1 MTGNY
6 VFLHCSIFKKIMI
19 NINEKTTNDLQF
31 PTLLETL
38 SSICNTDIGK
48 QKALEIKPFKEKEEL
63 MEALFQTS
71 EYVSSF
77 QNNNAIPNHG
87 FEVIN
92 HEIKFLAIEDS
103 FLEVGSFRKI
113 ANISITVNTLLL
125 FLKKFEEYYHNLNKR
140 AIKVEYTKEI
150 IALIEDVVDKYGE
163 IKDNASVDLLNI
175 RRNMNTVRGKV
186 NQSFGIAL
194 TQYNSLGYLDDIKES
209 FVQNRRVLAVLSMY
223 RRKVKGSILGSSK
236 TGSIAYI
243 EPETT
248 LNYSREL
255 SNLEYE
261 EKEEIT
267 KILKYLTDRIRPY
280 LPLIIE
286 YQEFLSDIDVT
297 AAKAKYAVKINAI
310 LPTITEERR
319 LYFKDAF
326 HPILFLNNK
335 ENKQV
340 TYPQTIELESNNR
353 IIVISGPNAGGKT
366 ISLKTVGLL
375 QLMLQSGMLI
385 PVHERSETFLFDR
398 ILTDIGDNQSI
409 ENHLSTYSYRLKNM
423 NYFLK
428 KCNSKTLFLI
438 DEFGTGS
445 DPELGG
451 ALAEIFLE
459 EFYNREAFGIITTH
473 YSNLKI
479 LANELPFAMN
489 ANMLFD
495 EKSLEPMYKLV
506 LGQAGSSF
514 TFEVAQK
521 NGIPFGLINRA
532 KKKIE
537 GGKVRFDKTIATL
550 QKERS
555 KMEKTSQTLKEEE
568 LKAREE
574 GKKMENIN
582 IKIKQKLESYQE
594 LYDSNQKLIYIGQKI
609 DDLATKYFNRKN
621 KKELVAEFLKIIEIE
636 NSKRIKISTKEVKA
650 INEKKKEVIQ
660 EVSEKV
666 EIIRAEKKEKKLK
679 ANLVVE
685 KPKPV
690 LKVGDRVRMFDG
702 KSVGTIDKIEKNK
715 ALVNYGVFTS
725 TVNLEALELVESK
738 KK

>member
-1 MTGNY
+1 MI
-6 VFLHCSIFKKIMI
+6 SIT
-19 NINEKTTNDLQF
+19 EKTLQDLQF
-31 PTLLETL
+31 PTVLETL
-38 SSICNTDIGK
+38 SAICNTDIGK
-48 QKALEIKPFKEKEEL
+48 QKALEITPFKDKESL
-63 MEALFQTS
+63 MEALLQTS

-87 FEVIN
+87 FDAIT
-92 HEIKFLAIEDS
+92 HEIKFLGIEDS

-113 ANISITVNTLLL
+113 ANLSSTVNFLLN
-125 FLKKFEEYYHNLNKR
+125 FLRKFHDYYPNLNNR
-140 AIKVEYTKEI
+140 GARVELTKDI
-150 IALIEDVVDKYGE
+150 IIMVDEVVDKYGE
-163 IKDNASVDLLNI
+163 IKDNASPDLLNI
-175 RRNMNTVRGKV
+175 RRDMNAVRGKV
-186 NQSFGIAL
+186 NQSFGVAL
-194 TQYNSLGYLDDIKES
+194 TQYNSLGYLDDIRES
-209 FVQNRRVLAVLSMY
+209 FVQNRRVLAVLAMY

-248 LNYSREL
+248 LKYSREL

-267 KILKYLTDRIRPY
+267 RILKQLSNKIRPF
-280 LPLIIE
+280 LDLLIE
-286 YQEFLSDIDVT
+286 YQNFLSDVDVI
-297 AAKAKYAVKINAI
+297 AAKAKYANKINAI

-319 LYFKDAF
+319 LYFRDAF
-326 HPILFLNNK
+326 HPILYLSNAEKN
-335 ENKQV
+335 EV
-340 TYPQTIELESNNR
+340 TYPQTIELEQENR

-428 KCNSKTLFLI
+428 KCNKKTMFLI

-459 EFYNREAFGIITTH
+459 EFYHREAFGIITTH

-479 LANELPFAMN
+479 LANELPCATN

-521 NGIPFGLINRA
+521 NGIPYSLINRA

-537 GGKVRFDKTIATL
+537 VGKVRFDKTIATL

-555 KMEKTSQTLKEEE
+555 KLEKTSTTLKEEE
-568 LKAREE
+568 NKAREE
-574 GKKMENIN
+574 SKKMESIN
-582 IKIKQKLESYQE
+582 LKIKQKLESYQE
-594 LYDSNQKLIYIGQKI
+594 LYDSNQKTIYIGQKI
-609 DDLATKYFNRKN
+609 EDIAEKYFNNKN
-621 KKELVAEFLKIIEIE
+621 KKDLIGEFLKIVEIE
-636 NSKRIKISTKEVKA
+636 NSKRRKATAKETKVIA
-650 INEKKKEVIQ
+650 EKKKEVIN
-660 EVSEKV
+660 EVAVQV
-666 EIIRAEKKEKKLK
+666 EEIRAEKKAKKVK
-679 ANLVVE
+679 EVIE
-685 KPKPV
+685 KPKPI
-690 LKVGDRVRMFDG
+690 LKLGDRVRMFDG
-702 KSVGTIDKIEKNK
+702 KAVGSIDSIEKNK
-715 ALVNYGVFTS
+715 ATVNYGLFTS
-725 TVNLEALELVESK
+725 KVSLDLLELVEVVK
-738 KK
+738 K

>member
-1 MTGNY
+1 M
-6 VFLHCSIFKKIMI
+6 LIFKKIMI
-19 NINEKTTNDLQF
+19 NINEKTINDLQF

-63 MEALFQTS
+63 MDALLQTS

-113 ANISITVNTLLL
+113 ANISITVNILLL
-125 FLKKFEEYYHNLNKR
+125 FLKKFEEYYPNLNKR

-280 LPLIIE
+280 LSLIIE

-319 LYFKDAF
+319 LFFKDAF
-326 HPILFLNNK
+326 HPILYLNNK
-335 ENKQV
+335 ENKLV
-340 TYPQTIELESNNR
+340 TYPQTIELEFNNR

-555 KMEKTSQTLKEEE
+555 KMEKTAQTLKEEE
-568 LKAREE
+568 SKAREE
-574 GKKMENIN
+574 GKKMETIN

-609 DDLATKYFNRKN
+609 DDLASKYFNRKN

-650 INEKKKEVIQ
+650 IRDKKKEVIQ

-702 KSVGTIDKIEKNK
+702 KAIGSIDKIEKNK

-725 TVNLEALELVESK
+725 TVNLEALEFVESK

>member
-1 MTGNY
+1 MI
-6 VFLHCSIFKKIMI
+6 SIT
-19 NINEKTTNDLQF
+19 EKTLQDLQF
-31 PTLLETL
+31 PTVLETI
-38 SSICNTDIGK
+38 STICNTDIGK
-48 QKALEIKPFKEKEEL
+48 QKALEITPFKDKDSL
-63 MEALFQTS
+63 MQALMQTS

-87 FEVIN
+87 FDAIT

-113 ANISITVNTLLL
+113 ATISGTVNFLLNY
-125 FLKKFEEYYHNLNKR
+125 FKKFVDYYPNLNSR
-140 AIKVEYTKEI
+140 ASQVELTKDI
-150 IALIEDVVDKYGE
+150 ILMIDDVVDKYGE
-163 IKDNASVDLLNI
+163 IKDNASPDLLNI
-175 RRNMNTVRGKV
+175 RRNMNVVRGKV
-186 NQSFGIAL
+186 NQSFGMAL
-194 TQYNSLGYLDDIKES
+194 SQYNALGYLDDIKES
-209 FVQNRRVLAVLSMY
+209 FVQNRRVLAVLAMY

-243 EPETT
+243 EPEAT
-248 LNYSREL
+248 LHYSREL

-267 KILKYLTDRIRPY
+267 RILKQLSNAIRPY
-280 LPLIIE
+280 LPLLIQ
-286 YQEFLSDIDVT
+286 YQDFLSDIDVI
-297 AAKAKYAVKINAI
+297 AAKAKYANRINGI

-319 LYFKDAF
+319 LYFRDAY
-326 HPILFLNNK
+326 HPILYLNNK
-335 ENKQV
+335 QKNEI
-340 TYPQTIELESNNR
+340 THPQTIELNQENR

-428 KCNSKTLFLI
+428 KCNRKTMFLI

-445 DPELGG
+445 DPDLGG

-459 EFYNREAFGIITTH
+459 EFYHREAFGIITTH

-479 LANELPFAMN
+479 LANELPFAQN

-495 EKSLEPMYKLV
+495 EKSLEPMYKLA

-537 GGKVRFDKTIATL
+537 TGKVRFDKTIATL

-568 LKAREE
+568 SKAREE
-574 GKKMENIN
+574 GRKRENITV
-582 IKIKQKLESYQE
+582 KIKQKLESYQE
-594 LYDSNQKLIYIGQKI
+594 LYDSNQKTIYIGQKI
-609 DDLATKYFNRKN
+609 EDIAEKYFNNKN
-621 KKELVAEFLKIIEIE
+621 KKDLIGEFLKIIEIE
-636 NSKRIKISTKEVKA
+636 NSKRKKATVKETKALV
-650 INEKKKEVIQ
+650 EKKKEIIE
-660 EVSEKV
+660 EVTVQV
-666 EIIRAEKKEKKLK
+666 EEIRAAKKEKKLK
-679 ANLVVE
+679 VVVE
-685 KPKPV
+685 KPKPI

-702 KSVGTIDKIEKNK
+702 KAVGSIDSIEKNK
-715 ALVNYGVFTS
+715 ATVNYGVFTS
-725 TVNLEALELVESK
+725 KVSLDALELVEAVK
-738 KK
+738 K

>member
-1 MTGNY
+1 
-6 VFLHCSIFKKIMI
+6 MI
-19 NINEKTTNDLQF
+19 NIAEKTINDLQF
-31 PTLLETL
+31 PTILETL

-48 QKALEIKPFKEKEEL
+48 QKALVIKPFNEKEDL
-63 MEALFQTS
+63 IEALSQTS

-87 FEVIN
+87 FEIIN
-92 HEIKFLAIEDS
+92 NEIKFLAIEDS

-125 FLKKFEEYYHNLNKR
+125 FLKKFEEYYPNLNKR
-140 AIKVEYTKEI
+140 ASKVEYTKEI

-175 RRNMNTVRGKV
+175 RRNMNSVRGKV

-280 LPLIIE
+280 LSLVIE

-319 LYFKDAF
+319 LFFKEAF
-326 HPILFLNNK
+326 HPILYLNNK
-335 ENKQV
+335 ENKQI
-340 TYPQTIELESNNR
+340 TYPQTIELDSNNR

-428 KCNSKTLFLI
+428 KCNNKTLFLI

-459 EFYNREAFGIITTH
+459 EFYHREAFGIITTH

-582 IKIKQKLESYQE
+582 VKIKQKLESYQE

-609 DDLATKYFNRKN
+609 DDLASKYYNSKN
-621 KKELVAEFLKIIEIE
+621 KKELLADFMKIIEIE
-636 NSKRIKISTKEVKA
+636 NSKRIKISTKDVKA
-650 INEKKKEVIQ
+650 INDKKKEVIL

-666 EIIRAEKKEKKLK
+666 DIIRAEKKEKKLK
-679 ANLVVE
+679 ANLVIE
-685 KPKPV
+685 KLKPI

-702 KSVGTIDKIEKNK
+702 KSIGTIDKIEKNK

-725 TVNLEALELVESK
+725 TVNLEALEFVESK

>member
-1 MTGNY
+1 M
-6 VFLHCSIFKKIMI
+6 V
-19 NINEKTTNDLQF
+19 NINEKTINDLQF
-31 PTLLETL
+31 PTILETL

-48 QKALEIKPFKEKEEL
+48 EKALEIKPFKEKEEL
-63 MEALFQTS
+63 MESLLQTS

-92 HEIKFLAIEDS
+92 HEIKFLSIEDS

-125 FLKKFEEYYHNLNKR
+125 FLKKFEEYYPNLNKR

-326 HPILFLNNK
+326 HPILYLNNK
-335 ENKQV
+335 ENKFV

-459 EFYNREAFGIITTH
+459 EFYHREAFGIITTH

-568 LKAREE
+568 IRAREE
-574 GKKMENIN
+574 GKKMESIN

-609 DDLATKYFNRKN
+609 DDLASKYFNRKN

-650 INEKKKEVIQ
+650 ITEKKKEVIQ
-660 EVSEKV
+660 EVTEKV
-666 EIIRAEKKEKKLK
+666 DIIRAEKKKKKIK
-679 ANLVVE
+679 ANLVIE

-702 KSVGTIDKIEKNK
+702 KSIGTIDKIEKNK

-725 TVNLEALELVESK
+725 TVNLEALEFVESK
-738 KK
+738 NK

>member
-1 MTGNY
+1 
-6 VFLHCSIFKKIMI
+6 MI
-19 NINEKTTNDLQF
+19 NITDKTLQDLQF
-31 PTLLETL
+31 PTVLETI
-38 SSICNTDIGK
+38 STICNTDIGK
-48 QKALEIKPFKEKEEL
+48 QKALEITPFKEKDLL
-63 MEALFQTS
+63 MNALMQTS
-71 EYVSSF
+71 EYIASF

-87 FEVIN
+87 FDAITY
-92 HEIKFLAIEDS
+92 EIKFLAIEDS
-103 FLEVGSFRKI
+103 FLEVGGFRKI
-113 ANISITVNTLLL
+113 ATISETVNTLLQY
-125 FLKKFEEYYHNLNKR
+125 FKKFYDYYPYLNTKASQVEFTK
-140 AIKVEYTKEI
+140 AIIQKVDEI
-150 IALIEDVVDKYGE
+150 VDKYGE
-163 IKDNASVDLLNI
+163 IKDNASPDLLNI
-175 RRNMNTVRGKV
+175 RRDMNLVRGKV
-186 NQSFGIAL
+186 NQSFGVAL
-194 TQYNSLGYLDDIKES
+194 TQYNALNYLDDIKES
-209 FVQNRRVLAVLSMY
+209 FVQNRRVLAVLAMY

-248 LNYSREL
+248 LKYSREL

-267 KILKYLTDRIRPY
+267 RILKQLSNEIRPF
-280 LPLIIE
+280 LPLIIQ
-286 YQEFLSDIDVT
+286 YQDFLSDIDVI
-297 AAKAKYAVKINAI
+297 AAKAKYARKINGI
-310 LPTITEERR
+310 LPTISDERR
-319 LYFKDAF
+319 LYFRDAF

-335 ENKQV
+335 EKNQI
-340 TYPQTIELESNNR
+340 THPQTIELHQENR

-428 KCNSKTLFLI
+428 KCNQKTLFLI

-459 EFYNREAFGIITTH
+459 EFYHREAFGIITTH

-479 LANELPFAMN
+479 LANELPFALN

-495 EKSLEPMYKLV
+495 EKTLEPMYKLV

-537 GGKVRFDKTIATL
+537 VGKVRFDKTIATL

-568 LKAREE
+568 TKAREE
-574 GKKMENIN
+574 GKKMETIN
-582 IKIKQKLESYQE
+582 VKIKQKLESYQE
-594 LYDSNQKLIYIGQKI
+594 LYDSNQKTIYIGQKI
-609 DDLATKYFNRKN
+609 EDLAERYFNN
-621 KKELVAEFLKIIEIE
+621 KSKKDLIGEFLKIVEIE
-636 NSKRIKISTKEVKA
+636 NSKRTKATAKEIKVKE
-650 INEKKKEVIQ
+650 EKKKEVIQ
-660 EVSEKV
+660 EVTLQV
-666 EIIRAEKKEKKLK
+666 EEIRQEKKEKKLK

-685 KPKPV
+685 KPKPI

-702 KSVGTIDKIEKNK
+702 KAVGTIDSIEKNK
-715 ALVNYGVFTS
+715 ATVNYGMFTS
-725 TVNLEALELVESK
+725 KVSLDVLEWVEAK
-738 KK
+738 K

>member
-1 MTGNY
+1 MI
-6 VFLHCSIFKKIMI
+6 SIT
-19 NINEKTTNDLQF
+19 EKTLQDLQF
-31 PTLLETL
+31 PTVLETI
-38 SSICNTDIGK
+38 SAICNTDIGK
-48 QKALEIKPFKEKEEL
+48 QKALEIIPFQEKEILIKEL
-63 MEALFQTS
+63 MHTT
-71 EYVSSF
+71 EYVSSY

-87 FEVIN
+87 FDAISY
-92 HEIKFLAIEDS
+92 EIKFLAIEDS

-113 ANISITVNTLLL
+113 ATISETTNNLLHY
-125 FLKKFEEYYHNLNKR
+125 FKKFDDYYPNLNVK
-140 AIKVEYTKEI
+140 ASEVELTKDI
-150 IALIEDVVDKYGE
+150 IHLVDVVVDKYGE
-163 IKDNASVDLLNI
+163 IKSNASPDLLNI
-175 RRNMNTVRGKV
+175 RREMNTVRGKV
-186 NQSFGIAL
+186 NQSFGVSL

-209 FVQNRRVLAVLSMY
+209 FVQNRRVLAVLAMY

-243 EPETT
+243 EPEMT
-248 LNYSREL
+248 LKYSREL

-267 KILKYLTDRIRPY
+267 RILKQLSNQIRPF
-280 LPLIIE
+280 LSLLIQ
-286 YQEFLSDIDVT
+286 YQDFLSDIDVI
-297 AAKAKYAVKINAI
+297 AAKAKYANKINGV
-310 LPTITEERR
+310 LPKITDERR
-319 LYFKDAF
+319 LYFRDAF
-326 HPILFLNNK
+326 HPILYLNNTQK
-335 ENKQV
+335 NEI
-340 TYPQTIELESNNR
+340 THPQTIELSQENR

-366 ISLKTVGLL
+366 ISLKTIGLL
-375 QLMLQSGMLI
+375 QLMLQSGILI

-428 KCNSKTLFLI
+428 KCNKKTMFLI

-459 EFYNREAFGIITTH
+459 EFYHREAFGIITTH

-479 LANELPFAMN
+479 LANELPFATN

-495 EKSLEPMYKLV
+495 EKSLEPMYKLA

-521 NGIPFGLINRA
+521 NGIPYSLINRA

-537 GGKVRFDKTIATL
+537 VGKVRFDKTIATL

-568 LKAREE
+568 TKAREE
-574 GKKMENIN
+574 GRKMETIN
-582 IKIKQKLESYQE
+582 VKIKQKLESYQE
-594 LYDSNQKLIYIGQKI
+594 LYDSNQKTIYIGQKI
-609 DDLATKYFNRKN
+609 ESIASNYFNNKN
-621 KKELVAEFLKIIEIE
+621 KKDLIGEFMKIIEIE
-636 NSKRIKISTKEVKA
+636 NSKRIKATPKEAKA
-650 INEKKKEVIQ
+650 IFEKKKEVIKEI
-660 EVSEKV
+660 EVKV
-666 EIIRAEKKEKKLK
+666 EAIRIQKNEKKIKPIII
-679 ANLVVE
+679 

-702 KSVGTIDKIEKNK
+702 KAVGSIDNIEKNK
-715 ALVNYGVFTS
+715 ATVNYGMFTS
-725 TVNLEALELVESK
+725 KVSLDLLELVESVK
-738 KK
+738 K

>member
-1 MTGNY
+1 MI
-6 VFLHCSIFKKIMI
+6 SIT
-19 NINEKTTNDLQF
+19 EKTLQDLQF
-31 PTLLETL
+31 PAVLETL
-38 SSICNTDIGK
+38 SAICNTDIGK
-48 QKALEIKPFKEKEEL
+48 QKALEITPFKDKESL
-63 MEALFQTS
+63 MEALLQTS

-87 FEVIN
+87 FDAIT
-92 HEIKFLAIEDS
+92 HEIKFLGIEDS

-113 ANISITVNTLLL
+113 ANLSSTVNFLLN
-125 FLKKFEEYYHNLNKR
+125 FLRKFHDYYPNLNNR
-140 AIKVEYTKEI
+140 ASKVELTKDI
-150 IALIEDVVDKYGE
+150 ITMVDEVVDKYGE
-163 IKDNASVDLLNI
+163 IKDNASPDLLNI
-175 RRNMNTVRGKV
+175 RRDMNQVRGKV
-186 NQSFGIAL
+186 NQSFGVAL
-194 TQYNSLGYLDDIKES
+194 TQYNSLGYLDDIRES

-248 LNYSREL
+248 LQYSREL

-267 KILKYLTDRIRPY
+267 RILKQLSNKIRPF
-280 LPLIIE
+280 LDLLIE
-286 YQEFLSDIDVT
+286 YQNFLSDVDVI
-297 AAKAKYAVKINAI
+297 AAKAKYANKINAI
-310 LPTITEERR
+310 LPTITDERR
-319 LYFKDAF
+319 LYFRDAF
-326 HPILFLNNK
+326 HPILYLSNAEKN
-335 ENKQV
+335 EI
-340 TYPQTIELESNNR
+340 TYPQTIELEQENR

-428 KCNSKTLFLI
+428 KCNQKTMFLI

-459 EFYNREAFGIITTH
+459 EFYHREAFGIITTH

-479 LANELPFAMN
+479 LANELPFATN

-514 TFEVAQK
+514 TFEVALK
-521 NGIPFGLINRA
+521 NGIPYSLINRA

-537 GGKVRFDKTIATL
+537 VGKVRFDKTIATL

-555 KMEKTSQTLKEEE
+555 KLEKTSLTLKEEE
-568 LKAREE
+568 TKAREE
-574 GKKMENIN
+574 SKKMENIN
-582 IKIKQKLESYQE
+582 VKIKQKLESYQE
-594 LYDSNQKLIYIGQKI
+594 LYDSNQKTIYIGQKI
-609 DDLATKYFNRKN
+609 EDIAEKYFNNKN
-621 KKELVAEFLKIIEIE
+621 KKDLIGEFLKIIEIE
-636 NSKRIKISTKEVKA
+636 NSKRKKATAKEIKVIA
-650 INEKKKEVIQ
+650 EKKKEVIK
-660 EVSEKV
+660 EVAVQV
-666 EIIRAEKKEKKLK
+666 EEIREEKKAKKVK
-679 ANLVVE
+679 VIIE
-685 KPKPV
+685 KPRPI

-702 KSVGTIDKIEKNK
+702 KAVGSIDAIERNK
-715 ALVNYGVFTS
+715 ATVNYGLFTS
-725 TVNLEALELVESK
+725 KVGLELLEFVEAVK
-738 KK
+738 K

>member
-1 MTGNY
+1 MI
-6 VFLHCSIFKKIMI
+6 SITQ
-19 NINEKTTNDLQF
+19 KTLQDLQF
-31 PTLLETL
+31 PVVLETI
-38 SSICNTDIGK
+38 SAICNTDIGK
-48 QKALEIKPFKEKEEL
+48 QKALEITPFNEKETLLKAL
-63 MEALFQTS
+63 MHTT
-71 EYVSSF
+71 EYLSSF

-87 FEVIN
+87 FDAIT

-113 ANISITVNTLLL
+113 AAISETTNFLLN
-125 FLKKFEEYYHNLNKR
+125 FLKKFEDYYPNLHLK
-140 AIKVEYTKEI
+140 ASEVELTKDI
-150 IALIEDVVDKYGE
+150 INLVDAVVDKYGE
-163 IKDNASVDLLNI
+163 IKDNASPDLLNT
-175 RRNMNTVRGKV
+175 RREMNTVRGKV
-186 NQSFGIAL
+186 NQSFGVAL
-194 TQYNSLGYLDDIKES
+194 TQYNALGYLDDIKES
-209 FVQNRRVLAVLSMY
+209 FVQNRRVLAVLAMY

-248 LNYSREL
+248 LKYSREL

-267 KILKYLTDRIRPY
+267 RILKQLSNQIRPF
-280 LPLIIE
+280 LPLLMQ
-286 YQEFLSDIDVT
+286 YQDFLSDIDVI
-297 AAKAKYAVKINAI
+297 AAKAKYANRINGI
-310 LPTITEERR
+310 LPTITDNRR
-319 LYFKDAF
+319 LYFRDAF
-326 HPILFLNNK
+326 HPILYLNNK
-335 ENKQV
+335 QNNEI
-340 TYPQTIELESNNR
+340 THPQTIELNQENR

-428 KCNSKTLFLI
+428 KCNKKTMFLI

-459 EFYNREAFGIITTH
+459 EFYHREAFGNITTH

-479 LANELPFAMN
+479 LANELPFAIN

-495 EKSLEPMYKLV
+495 EKTLEPMYKLV

-514 TFEVAQK
+514 TFEVALK
-521 NGIPFGLINRA
+521 NGIPFSLINRA

-537 GGKVRFDKTIATL
+537 VGKVRFDKTIATL

-568 LKAREE
+568 TKAREE
-574 GKKMENIN
+574 GRKMETIN
-582 IKIKQKLESYQE
+582 VKIKQKLESYQE
-594 LYDSNQKLIYIGQKI
+594 LYDSNQKTIYIGQKI
-609 DDLATKYFNRKN
+609 EDIAQKYFNNKN
-621 KKELVAEFLKIIEIE
+621 KKDLIGEFLKIIEIE
-636 NSKRIKISTKEVKA
+636 NSKRIKATPKQIKA
-650 INEKKKEVIQ
+650 IVEKKKEVIKEI
-660 EVSEKV
+660 EVKV
-666 EIIRAEKKEKKLK
+666 EEIRIEKKEKKLK
-679 ANLVVE
+679 PVIE
-685 KPKPV
+685 KPKHI
-690 LKVGDRVRMFDG
+690 LKLGDRVRMIDG
-702 KSVGTIDKIEKNK
+702 KAVGSIDNIEKNK
-715 ALVNYGVFTS
+715 ATVNYGIFTS
-725 TVNLEALELVESK
+725 KVSLEELELVEAVK
-738 KK
+738 K